1 MSTGK
6 IGVSTGN
13 LFPIIKKFLYSDHE
27 IFLREIVSNA
37 VDASQKMKVLASN
50 GEFKGELGELKV
62 RVKAD
67 KAAGTLTVSDN
78 GIGMTE
84 EEVEKYINQIAFSG
98 AEEFLEKYKNHAI
111 IGHFGLGFYSAFM
124 VADKVEF
131 MNKYKDNAAA
141 IIGHFGLGFYSS
153 FMVSDRVEIVTKSYK
168 EGAKAVKW
176 SCEGNPEY
184 TLEETEKAERG
195 TDIIMYISEEEK
207 DFLEDSKVNEL
218 LTKYCKFLPIE
229 IISGKKKE
237 WKDGEYK
244 DTTEDNVINDTNPA
258 WTRKPTD
265 LTEEDYEKFYREL
278 YPMAQDPLFHIHLNV
293 DYPFNL
299 TGILYF
305 PKIDNKFEIQKNKIQ
320 LYSNQVYVTDSVEGI
335 VPEYLTLLHGVIDS
349 PDIPLNV
356 SRSYLQSDRNVKKI
370 SSHITKKVAD
380 SLSDIFTNKREDY
393 EKKWDDLKIFI
404 QYGMLTDEK
413 FAERA
418 KSIFLFKNTE
428 GKYFT
433 YEEYENL
440 IKANQTDK
448 DNKVVFLYATDVK
461 EQYTYIETA
470 KGKGYDVLL
479 MDGQLDTHFINHLE
493 QKNSDHRFVR
503 VDSDVIDK
511 LIPKEETKEVA
522 LSHEE
527 QEELRAVFTS
537 QLPKEEGMF
546 MVNFEA
552 MGENGDPVIV
562 TRSEFMRRMK
572 EMAAMNPGMGFYG
585 AMGDQYT
592 LVVNTDHKLVNTI
605 LENEKKE
612 MSAQLEP
619 INFEIKETEKKQAE
633 LDELNKGKKDEEIP
647 QVDKDRKSEYSKT
660 IADLNKQK
668 NSLLEEYGKGN
679 KVVGQLIDLALLA
692 NGLLK
697 GEALNRFVK
706 RSVELIK

>member
-98 AEEFLEKYKNHAI
+98 AEEF
-111 IGHFGLGFYSAFM
+111 
-124 VADKVEF
+124 

-207 DFLEDSKVNEL
+207 DFLEDSKVNDL

-265 LTEEDYEKFYREL
+265 LTEVDYEKFYREL